1 MGNAISELLNSAL
14 GIALSPIPIVGI
26 FLILLGDSQEKLP
39 SFLYIAGWSL
49 GNLTVFLLAVASSSL
64 AVEGTSEP
72 HLLKKV
78 LFFLLGTGL
87 ILLAVDQ
94 FKKRPKVGVKVKTP
108 EILDKMGQL
117 TAKKALLMGVAFA
130 TLNPINLLLTIS
142 AGASVGVMEIMLVNY
157 LVLVILF
164 VMLSSS
170 SIIVPT
176 IVYFRDP
183 VKMKPRLL
191 NAKTWLIQ
199 NNSVILSMML
209 LFIGVNILGKVF
221 S

>member
-26 FLILLGDSQEKLP
+26 LLILLGDSKGKVT
-39 SFLYIAGWSL
+39 SVSYILGWSL
-49 GNLTVFLLAVASSSL
+49 GNLSIFLLAVASSSL
-64 AVEGTSEP
+64 AVQGTSEP

-87 ILLAVDQ
+87 ILLAINQ

-108 EILDKMGQL
+108 EILDKMGHL
-117 TAKKALLMGVAFA
+117 TAKKALVMGAAFA
-130 TLNPINLLLTIS
+130 TLNPVNLLLAIS
-142 AGASVGVMEIMLVNY
+142 AGASVGVMDITPVNY
-157 LVLVILF
+157 LILVILF

-176 IVYFRDP
+176 IVYFREP
-183 VKMKPRLL
+183 IKMKPKLL
-191 NAKTWLIQ
+191 SAKTWLIQ

-209 LFIGVNILGKVF
+209 LFVGVNILGKVF